1 MRLNRT
7 LLIIISIILGLFVWS
22 LDTLSGIIYF
32 IVVPAQ
38 LYLFS
43 LSYKTNNF
51 YLIVLLLFFLFSVGG
66 SSVTLFLTRE
76 QRPDSGMGNV
86 GSFDFSILSFLDV
99 YLRVFIFFLFL
110 IIFIRVLD
118 KNKSLNLTMSFIKQ
132 EIKKLTSFKSTY
144 SLFPLVFLSIFFACI
159 SIWMYNNH
167 VGILGLKNQNNLPF
181 HLTGVLYY
189 LRRLVFT
196 IILLFV
202 FIKTKNKIYAFYI
215 LITYSF
221 VVSVSASSKS
231 INLMILVPVG
241 LYFILVGKKL
251 IGGLSIIVSVFIYA
265 YVMGARE
272 LIFSS
277 DGNAPL
283 FDVFTTA
290 NEFTILILNDKDLL
304 SSVIGSFFHSLYG
317 MDTIVTAYQYTS
329 IGIGEFSSY
338 YTGTH
343 ICVVIPDI
351 VFRIMGYELPSDKAY
366 GICIGNPG
374 TVVMMSFRNYYFLIL
389 ESLILAIVV
398 VINNKSLYK
407 ILSLNNKRIIKYICL
422 GISLGIF
429 YSVITAN
436 TMLDIYIL
444 TFAMVIIEKFTSVK
458 RKMSFA

>member
-1 MRLNRT
+1 M
-7 LLIIISIILGLFVWS
+7 
-22 LDTLSGIIYF
+22 
-32 IVVPAQ
+32 VVPVQ
-38 LYLFS
+38 LYLFN
-43 LSYKTNNF
+43 LSYKTKNLF
-51 YLIVLLLFFLFSVGG
+51 LVALFLFFLFSVGG

-76 QRPDSGMGNV
+76 GRPDSGMGNV
-86 GSFDFSILSFLDV
+86 GSFDFSIPSFIDV
-99 YLRVFIFFLFL
+99 YLRVFLFFLFL
-110 IIFIRVLD
+110 IIFISVLD

-132 EIKKLTSFKSTY
+132 EIMKLTSVKSTY
-144 SLFPLVFLSIFFACI
+144 SLFPVIILSVFFACI

-181 HLTGVLYY
+181 HLTGVFYY

-196 IILLFV
+196 IILLFI
-202 FIKTKNKIYAFYI
+202 FIKTKNKVYAFYI
-215 LITYSF
+215 LIVYSL

-231 INLMILVPVG
+231 VNLMILVPIG

-251 IGGLSIIVSVFIYA
+251 IGGLSIIISVFIYA

-277 DGNAPL
+277 DGEAPL

-290 NEFTILILNDKDLL
+290 NEFTILILNDRDLL

-317 MDTIVTAYQYTS
+317 MDTVVTAYQYTS
-329 IGIGEFSSY
+329 IGIGEFVSY

-343 ICVVIPDI
+343 ISVVIPDI
-351 VFRIMGYELPSDKAY
+351 VFRIMGYEMPPDKAY

-374 TVVMMSFRNYYFLIL
+374 TVVMMSFRNYFILIL
-389 ESLILAIVV
+389 ESLILAIVIFV
-398 VINNKSLYK
+398 NNKSLYR
-407 ILSLNNKRIIKYICL
+407 ILSLPNKRIIKYICL

-444 TFAMVIIEKFTSVK
+444 TFAMIIIVKFTVVK